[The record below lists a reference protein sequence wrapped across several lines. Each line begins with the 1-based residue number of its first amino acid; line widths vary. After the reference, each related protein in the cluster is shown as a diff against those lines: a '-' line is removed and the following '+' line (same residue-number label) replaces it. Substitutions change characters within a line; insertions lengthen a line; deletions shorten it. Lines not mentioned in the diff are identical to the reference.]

1 MLEDAIYHGRTVTP
15 YYVKGLALGVCAYLI
30 GIHLWT
36 WVFTASIFLG
46 GRSDFRQ
53 LYTAGY
59 MVRTGAA
66 HALYDSEAQLRMQ
79 NRIVSP
85 GEIPLPY
92 IRPPFE
98 ALLFVPFSFM
108 PYKAAYLSF
117 LGFNLALLATCFRL
131 MRSKMVHLAEIY
143 AWLPAAL
150 FLAFL
155 PVAAAL
161 LQGQDS
167 ILLLMLF
174 VGGAIALENGHEMTA
189 GLLVAAGLFKPQIAL
204 PIGLLFLLWR
214 RWRFCLGFASSA
226 AAASLLSIWT
236 VGWPTAT
243 AYLKSVLAMSGVHLT
258 TNIQFNYPLSPSV
271 MPNLR
276 GLFFGVMAG
285 HFANFSIQIAIL
297 AATVI
302 ALVVTVKSGAGSR
315 KQDSLM
321 LAIITSA
328 IVSYYLLIH
337 DLSILLLPLI
347 ILLDRFVTAEA
358 TGNKS
363 QRRILRMAA
372 FMFIAPICMSY
383 APDHFFVVCLP
394 MLGLLAAQI
403 GAQREIRR
411 MVTTGYERSAW

>member
-1 MLEDAIYHGRTVTP
+1 
-15 YYVKGLALGVCAYLI
+15 
-30 GIHLWT
+30 
-36 WVFTASIFLG
+36 
-46 GRSDFRQ
+46 
-53 LYTAGY
+53 
-59 MVRTGAA
+59 
-66 HALYDSEAQLRMQ
+66 
-79 NRIVSP
+79 
-85 GEIPLPY
+85 
-92 IRPPFE
+92 
-98 ALLFVPFSFM
+98 
-108 PYKAAYLSF
+108 
-117 LGFNLALLATCFRL
+117 
-131 MRSKMVHLAEIY
+131 
-143 AWLPAAL
+143 
-150 FLAFL
+150 
-155 PVAAAL
+155 
-161 LQGQDS
+161 
-167 ILLLMLF
+167 
-174 VGGAIALENGHEMTA
+174 
-189 GLLVAAGLFKPQIAL
+189 
-204 PIGLLFLLWR
+204 
-214 RWRFCLGFASSA
+214 
-226 AAASLLSIWT
+226 
-236 VGWPTAT
+236 
-243 AYLKSVLAMSGVHLT
+243 
-258 TNIQFNYPLSPSV
+258 

-285 HFANFSIQIAIL
+285 HFANFSIQVAIL

-363 QRRILRMAA
+363 QRRIVRMAA